1 MDLPPFH
8 RRVLDAVLP
17 LCDKYGL
24 LLAGGYAMRAHGLV
38 DRPSQDLDFATANA
52 LPLPE
57 IADALVTAFRTLDF
71 ETETIEATPRMARL
85 MVSDAATRQSCE
97 LDLLKEALQ
106 RPPVLLDLIPVVG
119 LDDAVGMKV
128 RALHGRSVP
137 RDLIDVAA
145 LAQQYGFRDLER
157 LGAIHDEDFSI
168 HELAMRLQATELL
181 ADELFEAYGLDAAA
195 IAQVRRFAFEWLED
209 IKQRRVEDGDIELWL
224 DPDTYPN

>member
-1 MDLPPFH
+1 
-8 RRVLDAVLP
+8 
-17 LCDKYGL
+17 
-24 LLAGGYAMRAHGLV
+24 MRAHGLV

-52 LPLPE
+52 MPLPE
-57 IADALVTAFRTLDF
+57 IADALTTAFRTLDF

-85 MVSDAATRQSCE
+85 TITDPFAHQSCE

-106 RPPVLLDLIPVVG
+106 RPPVMLDLIPVVD

-145 LAQQYGFRDLER
+145 LAEQFSFRALER
-157 LGAIHDEDFSI
+157 LGALHDEDFSI

-195 IAQVRRFAFEWLED
+195 IARVRRFAFDWLED
-209 IKQRRVEDGDIELWL
+209 IKQRRVEDGDIEVWI
-224 DPDTYPN
+224 DPDTYPD